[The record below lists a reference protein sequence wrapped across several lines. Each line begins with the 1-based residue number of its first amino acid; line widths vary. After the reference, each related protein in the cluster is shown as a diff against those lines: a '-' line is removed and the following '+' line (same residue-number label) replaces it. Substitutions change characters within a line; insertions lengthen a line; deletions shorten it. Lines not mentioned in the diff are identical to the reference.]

1 MKDSIIILILL
12 ILLPASQ
19 VSALDVPALKGRVND
34 YADLLSPGETADLQE
49 KLELHEKETSKRAKR
64 EFFELGLQH
73 AEKGTGILIMIS
85 LKERVVVVESGKA
98 FEDKLPPDIWEGLR
112 DMIINGLRA
121 KAGRHLLSNRR
132 GREDTD
138 RALPGRI

>member
-1 MKDSIIILILL
+1 
-12 ILLPASQ
+12 
-19 VSALDVPALKGRVND
+19 
-34 YADLLSPGETADLQE
+34 
-49 KLELHEKETSKRAKR
+49 
-64 EFFELGLQH
+64 
-73 AEKGTGILIMIS
+73 MIS